1 MEPELTSFQ
10 MTAESRILDLLG
22 SVGRPVRERKAM
34 RGQMP
39 HMRMPETALKLV
51 ADGVEIWLYEDE
63 ATFSTATQDER
74 FEREDYE
81 DETALLGAFIRQL
94 SRTLASDALWSC
106 PESVDTS

>member
-1 MEPELTSFQ
+1 MEPRLTSFQ
-10 MTAESRILDLLG
+10 TTAESRIIDLL
-22 SVGRPVRERKAM
+22 SRAGRSVRERKVM

-39 HMRMPETALKLV
+39 HMRVPETALKLV

-81 DETALLGAFIRQL
+81 DETAVLDALIEHLL
-94 SRTLASDALWSC
+94 RTLS
-106 PESVDTS
+106 PQQ